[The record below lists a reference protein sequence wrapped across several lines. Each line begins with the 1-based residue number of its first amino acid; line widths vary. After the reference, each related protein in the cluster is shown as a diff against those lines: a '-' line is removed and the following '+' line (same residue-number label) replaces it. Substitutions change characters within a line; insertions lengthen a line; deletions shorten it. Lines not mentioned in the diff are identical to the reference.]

1 MIPPS
6 SNWPTD
12 VRALWLRDYML
23 RADDL
28 LYASLAERRCNKHII
43 RHRKY
48 AALGKGRANRTASDT
63 FKAAHFSTKPLFRRV
78 SVFFFFSFPKNE
90 ELILPKL
97 RARNLSYEIPV
108 KTDILSNFLTHC
120 GAEFSSAAQ
129 TK

>member
-1 MIPPS
+1 MLMIPPS

-12 VRALWLRDYML
+12 VGALWLRDYML

-78 SVFFFFSFPKNE
+78 SGFFSFPKNE

-97 RARNLSYEIPV
+97 RARNLSY
-108 KTDILSNFLTHC
+108 
-120 GAEFSSAAQ
+120 
-129 TK
+129 